1 MTKTAVTITLVL
13 ASQLAPV
20 VSTPLG
26 AQIMSDQL
34 LHDQTIERS
43 LSGGESHAYSV
54 ALEAGQFLFVT
65 VEQRGIDVAVTLQ
78 DPSGAIALAVD
89 TRNGPAGL
97 EPVALFPQRSGEH
110 AIEVR
115 SLDENSGPGR
125 YAITLERLEPAAP
138 NLADRV
144 DQMFAT
150 WDRPGSPGAAIAVVK
165 DGEIILER
173 GYGLANLEYD
183 VPITP
188 ATVFHV
194 ASVSKQFTAFA
205 ITMLAVQ
212 GALSLDDDIREYIP
226 ELHDFGHVITI
237 RQLLHH
243 TSGLRDQ
250 WNLLALAGW
259 RLDDVITHDQI
270 LRLIA
275 RQRELN
281 FEPGAE
287 YLYCNT
293 GFTLLAEIVSRVTG
307 QPFPEWTAKHMF
319 RPLGMTDTHFHY
331 DHETIVPGRAYSY
344 QFDTTGGFRKSVL
357 SYANVGATSLFTT
370 AEDLA
375 KWTTNFET
383 GGVGGPEVI
392 RLMRT
397 RGVLNSGD
405 TLDYAFGQAIG
416 SYKGLRVLSHSGAD
430 AGFRSYLL
438 RFPHQRV
445 SVAVLSNLASFD
457 PGRLARQV
465 ADFYLADQ
473 FNADVT
479 DDAAAAERSV
489 EAVAVDPELFDSY
502 VGDYEL
508 QPGVI
513 LTISSTG
520 DQLFVDAT
528 GRRQVRLIA
537 ASDKRFFVAGTDS
550 YIDFERNAD
559 GIASRLKLVQEG
571 RSTAARRIEP
581 FDTAAV
587 PLAEYA
593 GEFYAEELGTSYSLV
608 VADSTLLATHVRH
621 DPITLTPT
629 SPDAFASTTWFLSR
643 LVFERNDA
651 GAIAGFHASSGRVR
665 DLWFAR
671 R

>member
-1 MTKTAVTITLVL
+1 MVL
-13 ASQLAPV
+13 ASQLAPP
-20 VSTPLG
+20 VSTPLC
-26 AQIMSDQL
+26 AQFPRGSL
-34 LHDQTIERS
+34 PHDRTLERS

-54 ALEAGQFLFVT
+54 ALDLGQFLFVT
-65 VEQRGIDVAVTLQ
+65 VEQHGIDVAVTLK
-78 DPSGAIALAVD
+78 DPTGAIALAVD
-89 TRNGPAGL
+89 NWNGPRGL
-97 EPVALFPQRSGEH
+97 EPVALSPELPGQYSIEIRSP
-110 AIEVR
+110 
-115 SLDENSGPGR
+115 DENSGPGR
-125 YAITLERLEPAAP
+125 YAITLERLEPVATD
-138 NLADRV
+138 LAGRI

-150 WDRPGSPGAAIAVVK
+150 WDRPGSPGAAIAVVQ
-165 DGEIILER
+165 DGEIIFQR

-183 VPITP
+183 VQTTP
-188 ATVFHV
+188 STVFHV

-212 GALSLDDDIREYIP
+212 GSLSLDDDIRWYIP
-226 ELHDFGHVITI
+226 ELHDFGHTITT
-237 RQLLHH
+237 RHLLHH

-259 RLDDVITHDQI
+259 RLDDVITRDQI

-281 FEPGAE
+281 FEPGTE

-307 QPFPEWTAKHMF
+307 QPFPDWTAEHMF

-331 DHETIVPGRAYSY
+331 DHETIVPNRAYSY
-344 QFDTTGGFRKSVL
+344 QFDTAGGFRKSVL

-370 AEDLA
+370 VADLA

-383 GGVGGPEVI
+383 GAVGGPEVI

-416 SYKGLRVLSHSGAD
+416 SYKGLRALSHSGAD

-445 SVAVLSNLASFD
+445 SVAVLSNFASFD
-457 PGRLARQV
+457 AGRMARQV

-473 FNADVT
+473 FNADVM
-479 DDAAAAERSV
+479 DDAVAAERSV
-489 EAVAVDPELFDSY
+489 APVEVDPQLLDGY

-508 QPGVI
+508 QPGLIV
-513 LTISSTG
+513 TITSTG
-520 DQLFVDAT
+520 GQLFADAT
-528 GRRQVRLIA
+528 GRRQVRLVA
-537 ASDKRFFVAGTDS
+537 TSDTRFFVADTDI
-550 YIDFERNAD
+550 YIDFERNGD
-559 GIASRLKLVQEG
+559 GTASRLTLVQEG
-571 RSTAARRIEP
+571 QATAARKIEP
-581 FDTAAV
+581 FDAAAV

-593 GEFYAEELGTSYSLV
+593 GEFYAEELGTTYTLV
-608 VADSTLLATHVRH
+608 VADTTLSATHVRH
-621 DPITLTPT
+621 DPITLTPI
-629 SPDAFASTTWFLSR
+629 SPDAFTGSTWFLTR

-651 GAIAGFHASSGRVR
+651 GMVTGFSASSGRVR
-665 DLWFAR
+665 NLWFVKQGQ
-671 R
+671 